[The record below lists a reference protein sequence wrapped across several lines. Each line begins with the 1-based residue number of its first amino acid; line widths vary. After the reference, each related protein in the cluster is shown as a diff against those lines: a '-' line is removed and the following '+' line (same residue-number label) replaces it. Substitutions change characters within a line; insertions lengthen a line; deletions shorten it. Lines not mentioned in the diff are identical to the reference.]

1 VLNEEQAWKRLE
13 LWASLP
19 RQSQERRD
27 LNLGNGGLCRAIAQ
41 LRTGWTTHISGVVA
55 KRMRGAISAYFVRL
69 VRAHKLP
76 GFVVYLAPCSDEGD
90 KVRVRYCR
98 RMAGEARRRRA
109 RAK

>member
-27 LNLGNGGLCRAIAQ
+27 LGLGNCGLCGAIN
-41 LRTGWTTHISGVVA
+41 LLWTGRYISGIVE
-55 KRMRGAISAYFVRL
+55 KRMRGAAISAYFVRL
-69 VRAHKLP
+69 ARAHKLP
-76 GFVVYLAPCSDEGD
+76 GFGSMYLAPCSDEGD